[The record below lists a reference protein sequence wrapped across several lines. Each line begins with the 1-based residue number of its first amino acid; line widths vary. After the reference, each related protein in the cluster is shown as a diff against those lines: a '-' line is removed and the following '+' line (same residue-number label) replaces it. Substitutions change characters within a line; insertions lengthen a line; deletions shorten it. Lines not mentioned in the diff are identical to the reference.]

1 MYISKKDRELIKQK
15 FGGKC
20 AYSGT
25 ELEPDWQVEHIMPVV
40 RNWWT
45 NTAMFEDAHN
55 LANMVPVQKLINHYK
70 GSIPLED
77 FRTWL
82 LGGLHTR
89 LKKLPKNPRTE
100 KGAKKKA
107 YILKIASY
115 FGITKDNPFSGK
127 FYFETVK
134 LPGITEQ
141 HMVRSCPDW
150 VKK

>member
-1 MYISKKDRELIKQK
+1 MYISKKDREFIKQK

-25 ELEPDWQVEHIMPVV
+25 ELEPDWQVEHIQPVI

-45 NTAMFEDAHN
+45 NTVMFEDAHN
-55 LANMVPVQKLINHYK
+55 LDNMVPVQKLINHYK
-70 GSIPLED
+70 GSIHLEE
-77 FRTWL
+77 FRTYL
-82 LGGLHTR
+82 LGGLHLR

-115 FGITKDNPFSGK
+115 FGITEDTPFSGR
-127 FYFETVK
+127 FYFET
-134 LPGITEQ
+134 L
-141 HMVRSCPDW
+141 S
-150 VKK
+150 

>member
-15 FGGKC
+15 FAGKC

-25 ELEPDWQVEHIMPVV
+25 ELEPDWQVEHIKPVV

-55 LANMVPVQKLINHYK
+55 LGNMVPVQKLINHYK
-70 GSIPLED
+70 GSISLEE

-82 LGGLHTR
+82 LGGLHLR
-89 LKKLPKNPRTE
+89 LKKVPKNPRTE

-115 FGITKDNPFSGK
+115 FGITEDTPFSGR
-127 FYFETVK
+127 FYFET
-134 LPGITEQ
+134 L
-141 HMVRSCPDW
+141 S
-150 VKK
+150 

>member
-15 FGGKC
+15 FSGKC

-25 ELEPDWQVEHIMPVV
+25 DLEPDWQVDHMVPVV

-45 NTAMFEDAHN
+45 NTVVFEDAHN
-55 LANMVPVQKLINHYK
+55 LDNMVPVQKLINHYK
-70 GSIPLED
+70 GSISLED

-82 LGGLHTR
+82 LGGLHVR
-89 LKKLPKNPRTE
+89 LKKVPKNPRTE

-115 FGITKDNPFSGK
+115 FGITEDNPFSGK
-127 FYFETVK
+127 FYFETIK
-134 LPGITEQ
+134 
-141 HMVRSCPDW
+141 
-150 VKK
+150 